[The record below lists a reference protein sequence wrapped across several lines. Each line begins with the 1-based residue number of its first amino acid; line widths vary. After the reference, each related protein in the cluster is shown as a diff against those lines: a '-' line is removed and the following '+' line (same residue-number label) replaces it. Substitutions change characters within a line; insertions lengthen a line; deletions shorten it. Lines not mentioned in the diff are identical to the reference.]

1 MLINLLAIATI
12 ALGASSLPL
21 AVARPLHG
29 AQIKNLVVFGDS
41 YSDTDNVYKLSNKT
55 WPLSS
60 YYRGRFSNGP
70 VWSETVAKKKHYKLS
85 TYAYAAATSDS
96 TLVQGYTGPASTI
109 PVPGFLQQIETLY
122 EPKSNKKEAAKTLFV
137 VNFQGND
144 FFFNPVLDPE
154 GVLDRLHQGI
164 QKLVQLGACNI
175 LVVENFDYGA
185 IPYFNTSPANAAA
198 FTAIAGKEQ
207 KDYKGLE
214 SKLAQEYGPALE
226 RDQPFRGCKVIKP
239 DQTTVSIKYLRLG
252 ETFKRLYQA
261 SQLKKLGITD
271 VIHGCVSNDYKTVC
285 KDADKHFYWDGF
297 HPSKKIH
304 AEIAKEVLEIL

>member
-1 MLINLLAIATI
+1 MLVNLLAIAAI
-12 ALGASSLPL
+12 ALGASSLPS
-21 AVARPLHG
+21 AVARPLHD

-41 YSDTDNVYKLSNKT
+41 YSDTNNVYKLTNKT

-85 TYAYAAATSDS
+85 TYAHGAATSDS

-109 PVPGFLQQIETLY
+109 PVPGFFQQIETLY
-122 EPKSNKKEAAKTLFV
+122 EPKSNKNDAAKTLFV

-144 FFFNPVLDPE
+144 FFFNPALNPE
-154 GVLDRLHQGI
+154 SVLDRLHQGI
-164 QKLVQLGACNI
+164 QKLVQLGACNV

-198 FTAIAGKEQ
+198 FTAIASKEQ
-207 KDYKGLE
+207 EHYKGLE
-214 SKLAQEYGPALE
+214 SKLAKQYG
-226 RDQPFRGCKVIKP
+226 RHQSFRPCRGSNP
-239 DQTTVSIKYLRLG
+239 TVSIKYLRLG

-271 VIHGCVSNDYKTVC
+271 VVHGCVSNDYKTVC

-304 AEIAKEVLEIL
+304 AEIAKEVLSIL